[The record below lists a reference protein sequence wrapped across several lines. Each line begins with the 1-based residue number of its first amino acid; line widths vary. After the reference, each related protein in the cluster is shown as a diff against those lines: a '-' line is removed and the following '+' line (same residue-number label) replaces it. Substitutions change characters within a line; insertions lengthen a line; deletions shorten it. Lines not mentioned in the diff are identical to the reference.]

1 MSKYL
6 EIKVPPVF
14 ARSCPPLFWLD
25 KTSPSVQR
33 VSFLIRRARMF
44 QLLLLYCCFT
54 AFSQSGTLAQGSM
67 SGMAMQMM
75 EMMLH
80 PLEKEYSLSYSPHE
94 LEVAK
99 AAYLNATA
107 NPCSA
112 KGRATKECCSMCNYC
127 DKCEACKVCDLMC
140 TDICKYCPQCPQD
153 CVQSGYCGQVC
164 NVTGLPET
172 RPCFGCGCKWE
183 ATF

>member
-1 MSKYL
+1 MG
-6 EIKVPPVF
+6 V
-14 ARSCPPLFWLD
+14 
-25 KTSPSVQR
+25 
-33 VSFLIRRARMF
+33 LIRRASMF

-80 PLEKEYSLSYSPHE
+80 PLMEEYSLSYSPHE

-112 KGRATKECCSMCNYC
+112 KGRATKECCPMCNYC
-127 DKCEACKVCDLMC
+127 DKCEASKCATRCAPTSASTAPSARKTVSNLDIAAKCAMRLAFLRLDHASDVDANERQLFRLM
-140 TDICKYCPQCPQD
+140 
-153 CVQSGYCGQVC
+153 GG
-164 NVTGLPET
+164 
-172 RPCFGCGCKWE
+172 
-183 ATF
+183 